1 MKAAGG
7 RLSPRPR
14 KLFHRRRVGQDLQGL
29 DQPVPLLRRNEDG
42 RRPTVSTDLKHFAG
56 FFRRPEKR
64 EKGILGL
71 GRSHVFH
78 WMAIIVA
85 IRSTPLSIVA
95 THSFRRLPDRFPAA
109 SPAKRSDSRR
119 P

>member
-85 IRSTPLSIVA
+85 IRSTLSVLSRP
-95 THSFRRLPDRFPAA
+95 T
-109 SPAKRSDSRR
+109 RSAGSRTGF
-119 P
+119 